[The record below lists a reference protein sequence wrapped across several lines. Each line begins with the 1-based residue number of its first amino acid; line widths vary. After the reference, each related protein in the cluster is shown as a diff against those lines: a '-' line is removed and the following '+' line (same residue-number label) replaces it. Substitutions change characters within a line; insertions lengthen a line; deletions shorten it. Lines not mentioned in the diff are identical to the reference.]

1 VPIEIEFTGEFESWW
16 NDLTDREQSKVAAT
30 VELLRQLGI
39 GLPFP
44 HSSGVA
50 ASRHTHM
57 RELRIQVEGR
67 PYRVLYAF
75 NPLRDAILL
84 LGGDKAGDGR
94 WYEVNVPAADHLY
107 DEHLIELNK
116 EGFL

>member
-1 VPIEIEFTGEFESWW
+1 VPIEVEFTGEFGSWW
-16 NDLTDREQSKVAAT
+16 NDLTDREQARVAAS

-39 GLPFP
+39 ALPFP

-50 ASRHTHM
+50 ASRHPHM
-57 RELRIQVEGR
+57 RELRIQVDGH

-75 NPLRDAILL
+75 NPLRNAILL
-84 LGGDKAGDGR
+84 LGGDKTGDGR
-94 WYEVNVPAADHLY
+94 WYEVSVPVADRLY

-116 EGFL
+116 EGLL